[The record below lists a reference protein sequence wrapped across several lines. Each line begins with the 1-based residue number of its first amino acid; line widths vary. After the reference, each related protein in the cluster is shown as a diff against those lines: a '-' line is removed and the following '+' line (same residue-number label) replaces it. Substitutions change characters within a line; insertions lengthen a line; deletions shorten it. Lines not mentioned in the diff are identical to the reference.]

1 MKAYDLR
8 AIAASAPSAGNDR
21 PAVAVVHDHADG
33 RLVVF
38 RIAPGQRVA
47 SHTSS
52 SSVFMTVLAGR
63 GHVSGGDDE
72 REVEAGDVL
81 TIAPGEPHGMRAPV
95 EELVIA
101 ALIAPRPGG
110 H

>member
-1 MKAYDLR
+1 
-8 AIAASAPSAGNDR
+8 
-21 PAVAVVHDHADG
+21 
-33 RLVVF
+33 
-38 RIAPGQRVA
+38 
-47 SHTSS
+47 
-52 SSVFMTVLAGR
+52 MTVLAGR

-72 REVEAGDVL
+72 REVEAGDAL